1 MAHAGGQQLAV
12 SDVDTAPDELEFEVV
27 EAPVHGELI
36 KTDGNTKI
44 RMTNGK
50 VQHKQKLGH
59 LLKKKEYFCGLKNVV
74 IVSFFVLTSS
84 FSLLV

>member
-50 VQHKQKLGH
+50 VQHTDTAGTRGTRWTFICLILVFKL
-59 LLKKKEYFCGLKNVV
+59 F
-74 IVSFFVLTSS
+74 
-84 FSLLV
+84 

>member
-50 VQHKQKLGH
+50 VQQ
-59 LLKKKEYFCGLKNVV
+59 
-74 IVSFFVLTSS
+74 
-84 FSLLV
+84 

>member
-50 VQHKQKLGH
+50 VQHTDTAGIRGTGWTFICLN
-59 LLKKKEYFCGLKNVV
+59 F
-74 IVSFFVLTSS
+74 SF
-84 FSLLV
+84 